1 MTRQRAFVISLTVTL
16 GPLLAGCAQS
26 PVSGL
31 FKANPERTTTAARE
45 PMVLGS
51 RTAIGTAEPSHSSG
65 RPAEASHTVSIDR
78 AAGGRIAVGP
88 KAASAPVQKSA
99 AEHQA
104 SVKGSPGKN
113 AAGVPAQ
120 SGAAAP
126 NTVIAEE
133 GDTLLKIASRHRVS
147 VSALMTANKLSSLSV
162 TPGQQLVIPK
172 R

>member
-1 MTRQRAFVISLTVTL
+1 MTRQKAFVISLTVTL

-45 PMVLGS
+45 PVVLGS
-51 RTAIGTAEPSHSSG
+51 RTAIGTAEPSQRADMGTAAGKEGSVE
-65 RPAEASHTVSIDR
+65 RPAAQP
-78 AAGGRIAVGP
+78 AAEGS
-88 KAASAPVQKSA
+88 KSATGPVQKGA
-99 AEHQA
+99 ARHQTSGKA
-104 SVKGSPGKN
+104 APGTGS
-113 AAGVPAQ
+113 
-120 SGAAAP
+120 AAAP

-162 TPGQQLVIPK
+162 TPGQQLFIPK